1 MLYFGSYRYFQP
13 RRDNKIAWDIF
24 CAAFFSMKLIECFH
38 IPPPLRTGK
47 NFFVK
52 LFFPIQYSHLLWGFQ
67 FFLSILF
74 VKSKALMYSKILQ
87 MSRIDCYVVQRIPE
101 NLAGGDDFSNYAGL
115 LLWVYVK
122 ILFNIFLNF
131 G

>member
-1 MLYFGSYRYFQP
+1 
-13 RRDNKIAWDIF
+13 
-24 CAAFFSMKLIECFH
+24 
-38 IPPPLRTGK
+38 
-47 NFFVK
+47 
-52 LFFPIQYSHLLWGFQ
+52 
-67 FFLSILF
+67 
-74 VKSKALMYSKILQ
+74 MYSKILQ